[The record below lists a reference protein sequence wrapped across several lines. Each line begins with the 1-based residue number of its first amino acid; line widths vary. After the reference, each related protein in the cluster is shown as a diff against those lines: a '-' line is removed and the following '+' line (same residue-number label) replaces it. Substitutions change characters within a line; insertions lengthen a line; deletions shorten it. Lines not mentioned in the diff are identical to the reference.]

1 MRSSALPLRG
11 SKVTPGERA
20 RDSPRNSAMIGRL
33 VLQRPPLLG
42 RQPASRLDNDEFAPI
57 G

>member
-20 RDSPRNSAMIGRL
+20 RDSPRNSAMIGRF